1 MAKQEKI
8 YIYGKHALVE
18 ALTNSPQSV
27 KKVFL
32 AREDDKEL
40 VYLIKKAGITI
51 SQLGK
56 GEGVGDVSNDS
67 KHQGVI
73 GLLSLDKIVRPYEKF
88 MNELVVTPN
97 TSIVILG
104 ELEDPQNVGSIIRTA
119 AAMGVAGVFI
129 PEHNQAPITGS
140 VVKVSA
146 GMVFR
151 VPVVQI
157 GNINNVIRD
166 LKEKGF
172 WVYGLD
178 GESKQSI
185 NEENFDTP
193 TAFII
198 GNEAR
203 GIREKTRELCDIML
217 RIPMHPQCESMN
229 AAVSTAIALYA
240 WSAKHPDSV
249 KIK

>member
-1 MAKQEKI
+1 MVKTEKI
-8 YIYGKHALVE
+8 YIYGRHALIE
-18 ALTNSPQSV
+18 ALTNRPESL

-40 VYLIKKAGITI
+40 LNLIKKAGIII
-51 SQLGK
+51 SKLGK
-56 GEGVGDVSNDS
+56 GDGAGDVSNDS
-67 KHQGVI
+67 KHQGII
-73 GLLSLDKIVRPYEKF
+73 GLLSLDKIIQSYEKF
-88 MNELVVTPN
+88 SRELIVNPN
-97 TSIVILG
+97 TSLVILG

-119 AAMGVAGVFI
+119 AAMGVSGVLI

-151 VPVVQI
+151 IPIVQI

-185 NEENFDTP
+185 NDESFDAP
-193 TAFII
+193 TVFII

-229 AAVSTAIALYA
+229 AAVSTAIAMYA
-240 WSAKHPDSV
+240 WSRKHSNSV
-249 KIK
+249 IKQ

>member
-1 MAKQEKI
+1 MSKSEKI

-18 ALTNSPQSV
+18 ALTNSPSSI

-40 VYLIKKAGITI
+40 VHLIKKAGLTI
-51 SQLGK
+51 SKLGK
-56 GEGVGDVSNDS
+56 GDVAGDVTSDS

-73 GLLSLDKIVRPYEKF
+73 GLLSLDQVVKSYDAF
-88 MNELVVTPN
+88 MKDLKVTPD

-104 ELEDPQNVGSIIRTA
+104 ELEDPQNVGSIIRTS
-119 AAMGVAGVFI
+119 AAMGVSAVFI
-129 PEHNQAPITGS
+129 PDHNQAPITGS

-151 VPVVQI
+151 VPVVKI

-166 LKEKGF
+166 LKDKGF

-185 NEENFDTP
+185 NDESFDAP

-203 GIREKTRELCDIML
+203 GIREKTRELCDIMV

-240 WSAKHPDSV
+240 WSAKHPDSLS
-249 KIK
+249 